1 VVPQE
6 RTVKLSGVVVLV
18 GPSMARV
25 AAHPPGPMSTSIV
38 PEWKESCSTVAAHKP
53 GARFSLLPQA
63 DIVDAPMAT
72 IATAIRT

>member
-1 VVPQE
+1 
-6 RTVKLSGVVVLV
+6 
-18 GPSMARV
+18 
-25 AAHPPGPMSTSIV
+25 MSTSIV